1 MFYNSITGELTW
13 GTVVP
18 SSIKYK
24 TNVTNLS
31 KDIID
36 SVLNLNSVEFDY
48 KDSGKHSIGLIA
60 EDVEKVLPIIVQK
73 HPVTK
78 EIESVEYHQL
88 ILPLLE
94 LVKKHEQTI
103 KNLETIIQKHEQI
116 INYF

>member
-31 KDIID
+31 KDII
-36 SVLNLNSVEFDY
+36 NSVEFDY